1 MGCAETCSSS
11 VCVQLSSAKT
21 KELASI
27 RPACQCWQRIHA
39 WRMLSILSNI
49 FLRNYELF
57 NNSLWLYL
65 TKVLSLVTL
74 TCIYVK
80 IYPLNLWPPHALTNR
95 FHVRFTRKRQKTL
108 FLAIFAWLLWE
119 NCETQKLEIF
129 SIQYWCRNLK
139 YTVNWTPCIMYKY
152 LNSKNGRFNQMC
164 LCYSYENIQ
173 TKCAWGIYYP
183 RTLKF

>member
-1 MGCAETCSSS
+1 MGCAETGSSS
-11 VCVQLSSAKT
+11 VCVQISSAKT

-80 IYPLNLWPPHALTNR
+80 IYPLNLWPPHALTIYASVDVGLKSIFFISSDSLKIFTWFFANI
-95 FHVRFTRKRQKTL
+95 FKLLISICVQKNHVQILSKSEDMKKIL
-108 FLAIFAWLLWE
+108 FKPA
-119 NCETQKLEIF
+119 C
-129 SIQYWCRNLK
+129 
-139 YTVNWTPCIMYKY
+139 
-152 LNSKNGRFNQMC
+152 
-164 LCYSYENIQ
+164 
-173 TKCAWGIYYP
+173 
-183 RTLKF
+183 